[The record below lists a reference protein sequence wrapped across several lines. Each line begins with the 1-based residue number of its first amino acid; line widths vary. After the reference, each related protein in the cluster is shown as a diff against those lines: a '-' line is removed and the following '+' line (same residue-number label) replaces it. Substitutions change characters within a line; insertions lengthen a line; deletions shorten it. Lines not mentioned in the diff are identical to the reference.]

1 MEPHYYFQYGEK
13 EIAHLKKADKRMA
26 EVIDRIGPI
35 RRETI
40 PDLFT
45 ALVHSI
51 VGQQISTKA
60 HITIWRRITSEL
72 GEITPDR
79 IVSLPPERL
88 QGFGLSYRKV
98 GYIRSAARKIL
109 SGELDID
116 ALKEMSDREVC
127 ERLTGLD
134 GIGRW
139 TAEMLMIFSM
149 QRPDILSFQ
158 DLAILRGLRMV
169 YHHRDIDRSRFE
181 HYRKRFSPY
190 GSVASLYL
198 WAVAGG
204 ALPGLKDYAPRKAAP
219 QNRKNKIGQTT
230 PHQKTQSLL

>member
-1 MEPHYYFQYGEK
+1 MEPLCYFQYGEK

-35 RRETI
+35 RRETV

-45 ALVHSI
+45 ALIHSI

-60 HITIWRRITSEL
+60 HITIWRRITSGL
-72 GEITPDR
+72 GEITPGL
-79 IVSLPPERL
+79 VVATPPERL

-98 GYIRSAARKIL
+98 GYIRSAACKIL
-109 SGELDID
+109 SGELDLD

-127 ERLTGLD
+127 ERLTDLD
-134 GIGRW
+134 GVGIW

-149 QRPDILSFQ
+149 QRPDILSFH
-158 DLAILRGLRMV
+158 DLAIIRGLRMV
-169 YHHRDIDRSRFE
+169 YRHRDIDRTRFE
-181 HYRKRFSPY
+181 RYRKRFSPY

-204 ALPGLKDYAPRKAAP
+204 ALPDLKDCAPRQAAP
-219 QNRKNKIGQTT
+219 KK
-230 PHQKTQSLL
+230 QKK

>member
-1 MEPHYYFQYGEK
+1 MEPHYFSYGEK

-35 RRETI
+35 RRETV

-72 GEITPDR
+72 GEITPSM
-79 IVSLPPERL
+79 IVATPPERL
-88 QGFGLSYRKV
+88 QSFGLSYRKV
-98 GYIRSAARKIL
+98 GYIQSAARKIL
-109 SGELDID
+109 SGELNIN
-116 ALKEMSDREVC
+116 ALKAMSDREVC

-134 GIGRW
+134 GVGIW

-149 QRPDILSFQ
+149 QRPDILSFH
-158 DLAILRGLRMV
+158 DLAIIRGLRMV
-169 YHHRDIDRSRFE
+169 YRHRDIDRTRFE
-181 HYRKRFSPY
+181 RYRKRFSPY

-204 ALPGLKDYAPRKAAP
+204 ALPDLKNCAPRKTAL
-219 QNRKNKIGQTT
+219 
-230 PHQKTQSLL
+230 QKQKK